1 MILISPH
8 ADWFQYLS
16 SFQYSICS
24 HTDTK
29 MELFNIFPLLLL
41 HCLRVLI
48 QTIKQICKI
57 QIFLSIMRKFL
68 RNSGKSYEICLY

>member
-41 HCLRVLI
+41 HCLFILVS
-48 QTIKQICKI
+48 
-57 QIFLSIMRKFL
+57 LSCL
-68 RNSGKSYEICLY
+68 QVCLYDSFNTNKFHTISPNFAKIFA